1 MSIAQ
6 QICYN
11 GEYFQENIPIL
22 TNRNRAFKYG
32 DSLFETIHANGTRLQ
47 FFEDHFI
54 RLQKGMNTLK
64 MIANSDFNPI
74 TIEKE
79 IIRLLNKNKLYQGA
93 RIRLSIFRK
102 DGGFYT
108 PINNQIDYLIEA
120 TALEL
125 DCYKLNQKGLRI
137 GLFADISKSI
147 NCLSN
152 LKTSNALL
160 YTLAGIY
167 KTENNF
173 DDLLITNDQG
183 RICEA
188 ISSNIFIV
196 KNEEIYTPSIEE
208 GCVEG
213 IMRKQIINIAQ
224 KNNLSI
230 NYNAKLTKQDLLTAD
245 ELFFSNTINA
255 ISWVVAYEEQRYF
268 NKIARFL
275 ISELNRIAF

>member
-147 NCLSN
+147 NC
-152 LKTSNALL
+152 
-160 YTLAGIY
+160 
-167 KTENNF
+167 
-173 DDLLITNDQG
+173 
-183 RICEA
+183 
-188 ISSNIFIV
+188 FIIKSTV
-196 KNEEIYTPSIEE
+196 
-208 GCVEG
+208 
-213 IMRKQIINIAQ
+213 A
-224 KNNLSI
+224 
-230 NYNAKLTKQDLLTAD
+230 
-245 ELFFSNTINA
+245 NA
-255 ISWVVAYEEQRYF
+255 ILFSELYF
-268 NKIARFL
+268 FKFSIDCFIETLSNKIAYLLHSTVKLFKRFVRCSYL
-275 ISELNRIAF
+275 QLFASNNTL